1 MQRQWMPLQ
10 NYLNMTNLEMFYFV
24 GRCLS
29 IDEHPEFRDVIV
41 QKISDDEIEW
51 AQFVSLCSNHLIL
64 PVIYLKFKAH
74 KLIKYLPEELAEF
87 LKEIYDLNLAR
98 NELILLQ
105 IKDILKLLNANDIY
119 PTFLKGTGNLL
130 DGLYSDT
137 GERMMGDIDFLVP
150 EKDYLEAAKILE
162 NDGFIR
168 DLMFYGYIKNAK
180 HYPSLFKSGTPA
192 TIEVHRLVVS
202 HQYSMKFNPGIIERK
217 RLLIGKK
224 QICFVLCDR
233 HNAILNFIH
242 SQLDHKAN
250 LTGNV
255 SFRDIY
261 DLYLISKRISLP
273 QILNEVHFKRKA
285 ITYFVFAE
293 KSLGLPRRFSK
304 YETFASKIFLLKHT
318 LNYNSPVFYR
328 TFRIL
333 IFLNNRLI
341 EGYMGR
347 LLRSVYSKNERKII
361 VDCLSN
367 RRWLVNHFNSYFEL
381 FKPKVK

>member
-1 MQRQWMPLQ
+1 
-10 NYLNMTNLEMFYFV
+10 MTNLEMFYFV

-29 IDEHPEFRDVIV
+29 IDEHPEFREVMV

-74 KLIKYLPEELAEF
+74 KLIEHLPEELAEF

-98 NELILLQ
+98 NEQILLQ
-105 IKDILKLLNANDIY
+105 IKDILKLLNANDIF

-130 DGLYSDT
+130 DGLYSDK
-137 GERMMGDIDFLVP
+137 GERMIGDIDFLVP
-150 EKDYLEAAKILE
+150 EEDYLKAAKILE
-162 NDGFIR
+162 NDGYIR
-168 DLMFYGYIKNAK
+168 NLIFYGDIKNAK
-180 HYPSLFKSGTPA
+180 HYPGLFKTGTPA
-192 TIEVHRLVVS
+192 TIEIHRLVVS
-202 HQYSMKFNPGIIERK
+202 HQYSRKFNPGIIERK
-217 RLLIGKK
+217 KLLYGKK

-242 SQLDHKAN
+242 SQLAHKAN

-261 DLYLISKRISLP
+261 DLYLLSKRISLP
-273 QILNEVHFKRKA
+273 QIVNEIQFKRKA
-285 ITYFVFAE
+285 NTYFVFAE
-293 KSLGLPRRFSK
+293 KSLGLPGWFCK
-304 YETFASKIFLLKHT
+304 YETFASKIFLMKHS
-318 LNYNSPVFYR
+318 LNYNSRVFYR
-328 TFRIL
+328 TFGIL

-341 EGYMGR
+341 EGYIGR

-367 RRWLVNHFNSYFEL
+367 RQWLINHFNSYFEL